1 MPVTLRLLSRETFP
15 SNLMPG
21 VDAGKV
27 IVSGTMV
34 LLLQVRLRRPQDDR
48 LGARDLAMFENLL
61 NHHWLVAMSL
71 FVLMALVGELGYR
84 IGMKSRI
91 ADDQNRKEQINAI
104 GDGLF
109 VLLSLLVSF
118 TLTMAVSRYDQ
129 RRELV
134 VREAD
139 AIGTTYLRAA
149 TLEQPYQ
156 GNVEQLLRNYV
167 DARIDFFVA
176 GFDPAQVEQA
186 VRHSSRLQQELWKNL
201 VAVSQSDRTPVAV
214 AFMNSLNEVID
225 LDSQRL
231 AALQNRIP
239 PRVWMLIAIVALI
252 AVFTGGLTLKR
263 RFWLTLVLGPMTIA
277 VAVGLIA
284 DADSPR
290 SRSIRVDQGPMYRLK
305 ADIQPK

>member
-1 MPVTLRLLSRETFP
+1 
-15 SNLMPG
+15 
-21 VDAGKV
+21 
-27 IVSGTMV
+27 
-34 LLLQVRLRRPQDDR
+34 
-48 LGARDLAMFENLL
+48 MFENLL
-61 NHHWLVAMSL
+61 NHHWLVATSL
-71 FVLMALVGELGYR
+71 FVLMALAGELGYR
-84 IGMKSRI
+84 IGINSRI
-91 ADDQNRKEQINAI
+91 EDDQNRKEQINTI
-104 GDGLF
+104 GSGLF
-109 VLLSLLVSF
+109 ILLSLLVSF
-118 TLTMAVSRYDQ
+118 TLTMAVSRYDH

-149 TLEQPYQ
+149 TLGQPYQ
-156 GNVEQLLRNYV
+156 GNFEQLLRNYV
-167 DARIDFFVA
+167 DARIDFFAA

-201 VAVSQSDRTPVAV
+201 VEVLQSDGTPVTV

-239 PRVWMLIAIVALI
+239 SRVWMLITIVALI
-252 AVFTGGLTLKR
+252 AVFTRGLTLKR

-277 VAVGLIA
+277 IAVGLIA
-284 DADSPR
+284 DVDSPR
-290 SRSIRVDQGPMYRLK
+290 SGFIRVDQGPLYRLK

>member
-1 MPVTLRLLSRETFP
+1 
-15 SNLMPG
+15 
-21 VDAGKV
+21 
-27 IVSGTMV
+27 
-34 LLLQVRLRRPQDDR
+34 
-48 LGARDLAMFENLL
+48 MFEKLL
-61 NHHWLVAMSL
+61 NHHWLVGISL
-71 FVLMALVGELGYR
+71 FVFMALAIELGYR
-84 IGMKSRI
+84 VGIKSRI
-91 ADDQNRKEQINAI
+91 EDDQERKERINAI

-129 RRELV
+129 RRELI

-139 AIGTTYLRAA
+139 AIGTAYLRAA
-149 TLEQPYQ
+149 TLGQPYQ
-156 GNVEQLLRNYV
+156 GNVERLLRNYV
-167 DARIDFFVA
+167 DARIDFFAA
-176 GFDPAQVEQA
+176 GFDPAQLEQA
-186 VRHSSRLQQELWKNL
+186 VRNSSRLQQELWENM

-239 PRVWMLIAIVALI
+239 PSVWMLIIIVALI
-252 AVFTGGLTLKR
+252 AVFTRSLALKR

-277 VAVGLIA
+277 IAVGLIA
-284 DADSPR
+284 DLDSPR
-290 SRSIRVDQGPMYRLK
+290 SGSIRVDQGPMYRLK

>member
-1 MPVTLRLLSRETFP
+1 
-15 SNLMPG
+15 
-21 VDAGKV
+21 
-27 IVSGTMV
+27 
-34 LLLQVRLRRPQDDR
+34 
-48 LGARDLAMFENLL
+48 MFENLL